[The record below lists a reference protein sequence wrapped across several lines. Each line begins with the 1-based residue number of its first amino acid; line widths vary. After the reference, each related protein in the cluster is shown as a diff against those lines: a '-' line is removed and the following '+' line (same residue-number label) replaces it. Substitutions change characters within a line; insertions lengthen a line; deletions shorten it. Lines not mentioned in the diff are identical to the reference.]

1 MGDAPQA
8 GGALQSVQTA
18 INIARDGLFL
28 IIIVMLLFLPG
39 KVNHILIEAG
49 FTKAS
54 ILGFD
59 WEKKLDESAKQTEAA
74 QQEVERLHSELGQYA
89 TRIDQVASSVAQ
101 PAVKAQTQEL
111 ARNIRTSQA
120 VAEGVGK
127 RLAINAQT
135 QKNIKALLM
144 SRGQ

>member
-1 MGDAPQA
+1 MNGSPQTA
-8 GGALQSVQTA
+8 GALQSVQTA

-28 IIIVMLLFLPG
+28 IIIVMLLFLPRT
-39 KVNHILIEAG
+39 VNRILSDAG
-49 FTKAS
+49 FARAS
-54 ILGFD
+54 MFGFE